1 MKLKFFLPLIIF
13 FPIVLTQLTLIPF
26 ISIEQVVPDLLL
38 ISVVYFS
45 ILYGQIFGTITGAS
59 YGLIFDLISGNL
71 IGSSMLSKTIAG
83 FVAGYFSSETRRD
96 KYLYTYSFSLVVLIT
111 GLIDAVIFSF
121 FSVIDFNTNIL
132 QALFNH
138 ALLPSIYTSII
149 SILVVVVPYKK
160 AFLSE
165 DR

>member
-13 FPIVLTQLTLIPF
+13 FPVILIQLTVIPF
-26 ISIEQVVPDLLL
+26 ISIQEVVPDLLL
-38 ISVVYFS
+38 ITVVYFS

-59 YGLIFDLISGNL
+59 YGLMFDLISGNL
-71 IGSSMLSKTIAG
+71 IGSSMLSKTVAG
-83 FVAGYFSSETRRD
+83 FIAGYFSSETRRD
-96 KYLYTYSFSLVVLIT
+96 KYLYTYSFSMVVFIT

-121 FSVIDFNTNIL
+121 FSVIDFNTNVL

-138 ALLPSIYTSII
+138 ALLPSIYTSVI

-160 AFLSE
+160 TFLSE

>member
-13 FPIVLTQLTLIPF
+13 FPVILIQLTVIPF
-26 ISIEQVVPDLLL
+26 ISIQEVVPDLLL
-38 ISVVYFS
+38 ITVVYFS

-59 YGLIFDLISGNL
+59 YGLMLDLISGNL
-71 IGSSMLSKTIAG
+71 IGSSMLAKTVAG
-83 FVAGYFSSETRRD
+83 FIAGYFSSETRRD
-96 KYLYTYSFSLVVLIT
+96 KYLYTYSFSMVVFIT

-121 FSVIDFNTNIL
+121 FSVIDFNTNVL
-132 QALFNH
+132 QALFSH
-138 ALLPSIYTSII
+138 ALLPSIYTSVI

-160 AFLSE
+160 TFLSE